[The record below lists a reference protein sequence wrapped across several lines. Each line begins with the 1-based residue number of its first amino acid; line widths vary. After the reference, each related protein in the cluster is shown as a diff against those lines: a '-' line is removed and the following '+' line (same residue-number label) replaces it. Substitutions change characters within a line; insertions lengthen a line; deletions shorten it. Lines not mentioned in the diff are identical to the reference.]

1 MRDEEKSQAELI
13 REISELRGRLAEIDR
28 GDRDQADRLQAQNIF
43 LQTLI
48 EAIPMPVYYKDA
60 EGRYTGCNKRFEKF
74 TAKPKEEFIGKTAH
88 ATAPKEMSE
97 FIYQKDQALL
107 ARGGTQVYRIE
118 TEVIEGKRRDVVF
131 HKATFSNAEGQ
142 IAGLVGVIQDI
153 TERVKIEE
161 ALRRAQQE
169 LEARV
174 EARTAQLANANEELK
189 NEIEQRVEA
198 ERALAKSS
206 HDFRI
211 FAHSI
216 VHDLKSPTIGLHGL
230 ARNLKKRYEK
240 ALDEKGHAYLDRI
253 MEAARNVANLVD
265 EINNYMASKEAP
277 MKFEALDMVEI
288 FQALKDEF
296 SRRTESRGIILLF
309 PGDTISIRADR
320 LSILRGLRN
329 LVDNAIKYGGQQLT
343 EIRVEYELDER
354 YHYLKVTD
362 NGAGIPEES
371 YEKIFGLFERDES
384 SYAQPGTGLGL
395 AIVREISRRHGGY
408 IRLVPSTDGRTT
420 FSLSISRFL

>member
-1 MRDEEKSQAELI
+1 MRDEDKSRDEL
-13 REISELRGRLAEIDR
+13 ISELADLRRRIAEMDR
-28 GDRDQADRLQAQNIF
+28 GDREQADRLQEQNIF

-74 TAKPKEEFIGKTAH
+74 TGKSEEEFIGKTVH
-88 ATAPKEMSE
+88 ATAPKELAE
-97 FIYQKDQALL
+97 FIYQKDQTLL
-107 ARGGTQVYRIE
+107 ARAGTQVYRLE
-118 TEVIEGKRRDVVF
+118 AEVIEGRRRDVVF
-131 HKATFSNAEGQ
+131 HKASFNNADGQ
-142 IAGLVGVIQDI
+142 LLGLVGVIQDI

-161 ALRRAQQE
+161 DLRRAQQE

-174 EARTAQLANANEELK
+174 EARTAQLAKANEELK
-189 NEIEQRVEA
+189 KEIEQRAEA

-206 HDFRI
+206 NDFRI
-211 FAHSI
+211 FAHSV

-230 ARNLKKRYEK
+230 ARNLKKRSQD

-265 EINNYMASKEAP
+265 EISSYMASKEAP
-277 MKFEALDMVEI
+277 LKLEGLNMVEI

-296 SRRTESRGIILLF
+296 SRRIESRGISLIF
-309 PGDTISIRADR
+309 PGETINLRADSV
-320 LSILRGLRN
+320 SIVRGLRN
-329 LVDNAIKYGGQQLT
+329 LIDNAIKYGGEMLT
-343 EIRVEYELDER
+343 EIRVEYQLDDR

-362 NGAGIPEES
+362 NGVGIPEKS

-384 SYAQPGTGLGL
+384 SYALPGTGLGL
-395 AIVREISRRHGGY
+395 AIVQEISRRHGGN
-408 IRLVPSTDGRTT
+408 IRVVPTTEGRTT

>member
-1 MRDEEKSQAELI
+1 MRDEDKSRDELI
-13 REISELRGRLAEIDR
+13 RELAELRTRIAEMNQ
-28 GDRDQADRLQAQNIF
+28 GDRRQADRLQEQNIF

-48 EAIPMPVYYKDA
+48 EAIPMPIYYKDA
-60 EGRYTGCNKRFEKF
+60 EGRYTGCNTRFEKF
-74 TAKPKEEFIGKTAH
+74 TGKPKEDFIGKTVH
-88 ATAPKEMSE
+88 ATAPKEQSE

-131 HKATFSNAEGQ
+131 HKASFNNAEGQ
-142 IAGLVGVIQDI
+142 LAGLVGVIQDI

-174 EARTAQLANANEELK
+174 EARTAQLAKANEELK
-189 NEIEQRVEA
+189 KEVEQRAEA
-198 ERALAKSS
+198 ERALTKSS

-230 ARNLKKRYEK
+230 AHNLKKRSQDV
-240 ALDEKGHAYLDRI
+240 LDEKGHAYLDRI

-265 EINNYMASKEAP
+265 EINSYMACKEAP
-277 MKFEALDMVEI
+277 LKLEGLDMVEI

-296 SRRTESRGIILLF
+296 SRRLESRGIRLIF
-309 PGDTISIRADR
+309 PADTIGLRADR
-320 LSILRGLRN
+320 VSILRGLRN
-329 LVDNAIKYGGQQLT
+329 LVDNAIKYGGEQLT
-343 EIRVEYELDER
+343 EIQVEYELDDR

-362 NGAGIPEES
+362 NGVGIPEES

-384 SYAQPGTGLGL
+384 SYALPGTGLGL
-395 AIVREISRRHGGY
+395 AIVQEISRRHGGNV
-408 IRLVPSTDGRTT
+408 RVMSQTEGRTT
-420 FSLSISRFL
+420 FSLSISRSL

>member
-1 MRDEEKSQAELI
+1 MRDEDKSRDEL
-13 REISELRGRLAEIDR
+13 ISELADLRRRVAEMDQDDR
-28 GDRDQADRLQAQNIF
+28 EQADRLQEQNIF

-74 TAKPKEEFIGKTAH
+74 TGKSRVEFIGKTVH
-88 ATAPKEMSE
+88 ATAPEELSE

-107 ARGGTQVYRIE
+107 ARGGTQVYRLE
-118 TEVIEGKRRDVVF
+118 TEMIEVKRRDAVF
-131 HKATFSNAEGQ
+131 HKAAFNNAEGRLM
-142 IAGLVGVIQDI
+142 GLVGVIQDI

-161 ALRRAQQE
+161 ALRRSQQE

-174 EARTAQLANANEELK
+174 EARTAQLAKANEDLK
-189 NEIEQRVEA
+189 KEIEQRTEA

-230 ARNLKKRYEK
+230 ARNLKKRSHD

-253 MEAARNVANLVD
+253 MDAAFNVANLVD

-277 MKFEALDMVEI
+277 LKIEGLNMTEV

-296 SRRTESRGIILLF
+296 SRRIESRGIILIF
-309 PGDTISIRADR
+309 PGETVNLRADGV
-320 LSILRGLRN
+320 SIVRGLRN
-329 LVDNAIKYGGQQLT
+329 LIDNAVKYGGEKLT
-343 EIRVEYELDER
+343 EIRVEYESDDR
-354 YHYLKVTD
+354 YHYLNVTD
-362 NGAGIPEES
+362 NGVGISEES
-371 YEKIFGLFERDES
+371 YEKILGLFERDES
-384 SYAQPGTGLGL
+384 SYALPGTGLGL
-395 AIVREISRRHGGY
+395 AIVREICRRHGGN
-408 IRLVPSTDGRTT
+408 IRVMARTDGRTT